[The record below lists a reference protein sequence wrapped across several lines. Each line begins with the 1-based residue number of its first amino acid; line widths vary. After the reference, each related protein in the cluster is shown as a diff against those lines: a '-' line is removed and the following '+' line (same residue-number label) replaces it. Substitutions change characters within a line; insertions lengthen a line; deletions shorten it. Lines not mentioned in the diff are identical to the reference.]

1 MYMGECSFLF
11 VKYVDNICKLY
22 FLNKGKYVLKVLL
35 KLNCFEQFVLKQLNV
50 FIFDDDDLIYFGRE
64 VFFLDNILKIFI
76 ELLVIVDSV

>member
-35 KLNCFEQFVLKQLNV
+35 KLNCFE
-50 FIFDDDDLIYFGRE
+50 
-64 VFFLDNILKIFI
+64 
-76 ELLVIVDSV
+76 